1 VVALAHW
8 HANLTLMATHPWL
21 ELKIEVPFEFV
32 EPVAELFRRYGKG
45 GVAIEEEG
53 GWDPDIGESQPPRPS
68 AVLRTYMPQ
77 TPAFRSKREI
87 VHIGVALIGKLTPLN
102 GIEEREIEESEWEAA
117 WKAHFT
123 PLRVG
128 EHLVVSPP
136 WDHGSVR
143 DGDVV
148 IEIDPGLAFGTGH
161 HPTTHR
167 ALESLERLIKPCD
180 KVLDVGAGSGILSVG
195 AAKLGA
201 GRVIGVEIDK
211 IAVKAGRAN
220 LRANGVSGKVRCY
233 AGTLPNDHVPSGWAD
248 IVLANINS
256 VALVNLAPE
265 LRRALKPGGWLVG
278 AGILEERRASV
289 ETAFASAGLRIRE
302 RLRDD
307 DWVAML
313 CQ

>member
-1 VVALAHW
+1 MVVDDDASTRMSCKQLLVENGYDVAEAANRIEAISVYSDFQPDMVFMDITMPDMDGLIALQEIMVMDPNAKVAMAIVMGQQALVMVALKTGA
-8 HANLTLMATHPWL
+8 
-21 ELKIEVPFEFV
+21 VDFV
-32 EPVAELFRRYGKG
+32 
-45 GVAIEEEG
+45 
-53 GWDPDIGESQPPRPS
+53 
-68 AVLRTYMPQ
+68 
-77 TPAFRSKREI
+77 
-87 VHIGVALIGKLTPLN
+87 
-102 GIEEREIEESEWEAA
+102 
-117 WKAHFT
+117 
-123 PLRVG
+123 
-128 EHLVVSPP
+128 
-136 WDHGSVR
+136 
-143 DGDVV
+143 
-148 IEIDPGLAFGTGH
+148 
-161 HPTTHR
+161 
-167 ALESLERLIKPCD
+167 IKPFD
-180 KVLDVGAGSGILSVG
+180 QVLDVGAGSGILSVG

-248 IVLANINS
+248 IVLANVNS

-289 ETAFASAGLRIRE
+289 EAAFAAAGLKIRE